1 MAGSR
6 PGPPNPLVYEQGG
19 MVEDSYL
26 RDKAAIV
33 GIGQTEFSRN
43 SGRSELR
50 LAVEAIIAA
59 LDDCGLTPADVDGLV
74 KLSFDSSDDT
84 DIMNSLGMTNVRS
97 MAHWGVG
104 GNSPCA
110 LVKLAAM
117 MVASGQANVVVG
129 WRALNERSGRRFGQS
144 RAAGR
149 IPGIFG
155 YYSSVGFLSPAQWVA
170 MSAQRHMHEYG
181 TTREQYAAV
190 ALSQRKNANRNPRA
204 NFYERELT
212 LDDYM
217 NSRMIAEPVCLFDCC
232 LESDGAC
239 AWVVTSAERARDLKQ
254 TPAYIMAAAQGST
267 APQHVMNS
275 LYGTPEAVTT
285 GIESVLCAK
294 ELFGTAGVEPKDID
308 VVQIYDHFIPW
319 VVMALED
326 YGFCEKGEGGPFV
339 ASGAIEYGKGHLP
352 MNTHGGHLSE
362 AYIHGHNH
370 ILEAVRQIRGTSTS
384 QVENVELSMVT
395 SAQGGPTSAI
405 LLRK

>member
-1 MAGSR
+1 
-6 PGPPNPLVYEQGG
+6 
-19 MVEDSYL
+19 MVANTYL

-50 LAVEAIIAA
+50 LAVEAISAA
-59 LDDCGLTPADVDGLV
+59 LDDCGLTPSDVDGLV
-74 KLSFDSSDDT
+74 KLSGDSSDDT
-84 DIMNSLGMTNVRS
+84 DIMNSLGMQNVRS

-117 MVASGQANVVVG
+117 MIASGQAEVVVG
-129 WRALNERSGRRFGQS
+129 WRALNERSGHRFGQS
-144 RAAGR
+144 SAAGR

-155 YYSSVGFLSPAQWVA
+155 YYTSIGFLSPAQWVA

-181 TTREQYAAV
+181 TTREEYAAV
-190 ALSQRKNANRNPRA
+190 ALSGRKNANRNPRA

-217 NSRMIAEPVCLFDCC
+217 NSRMIAEPICLFDCC

-239 AWVVTSAERARDLKQ
+239 AWVVTSAERARGLKQ

-267 APQHVMNS
+267 SPQHVMNS
-275 LYGTPEAVTT
+275 LYGTAEGVTT
-285 GIESVLCAK
+285 GLESVLCAK
-294 ELFGTAGVEPKDID
+294 ELFGTAGIEPKDVD

-326 YGFCEKGEGGPFV
+326 YGFCKKGEGGPFV

-352 MNTHGGHLSE
+352 MNTSGGHLSE

-370 ILEAVRQIRGTSTS
+370 ILEGVRQIRGTSTS
-384 QVENVELSMVT
+384 QVENVEISMVT